1 MGSATPTQLIDND
14 RVRVTEWRFKPGD
27 STGWHRHEM
36 DYVVVP
42 VTTGQLKLKEADGE
56 RIVDIV
62 LGEPYYRGLGV
73 EHDVINPSE
82 VDDVIFI
89 EVEVK

>member
-1 MGSATPTQLIDND
+1 MSAATPTQLIDNE
-14 RVRVTEWRFKPGD
+14 RVRVTEWRFKPGA

-42 VTTGQLKLKEADGE
+42 VTTGQLKLKEPDGE